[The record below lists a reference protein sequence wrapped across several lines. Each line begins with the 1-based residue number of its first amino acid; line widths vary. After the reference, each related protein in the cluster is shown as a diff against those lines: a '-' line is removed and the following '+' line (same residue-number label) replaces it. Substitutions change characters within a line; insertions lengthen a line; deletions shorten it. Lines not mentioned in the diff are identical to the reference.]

1 MGRRVDCSWVWVGP
15 GEPVAV
21 LAREEAVPVGAFEIS
36 PAEKVVVTRL
46 LELLEGADGEG
57 VRGGNPKIEPSV

>member
-1 MGRRVDCSWVWVGP
+1 M
-15 GEPVAV
+15 AV